1 MGLFKSYKILQ
12 NNDNLFEVYHRD
24 NVFYKWKLMKKFVGE
39 QNGLVFVPAIFPTK
53 EAANIF
59 IEETKKD
66 YDRS

>member
-1 MGLFKSYKILQ
+1 MIAAHIGG
-12 NNDNLFEVYHRD
+12 
-24 NVFYKWKLMKKFVGE
+24 FYKWKLMKKFVGE